1 MALSIT
7 STPGSLE
14 PVFQNS
20 MMFLAASTYATY
32 SNFRYIFDVY
42 TNTNYTTVGGSF
54 KTRVNPFPRTDGVGM
69 YSPHYVLRDNVSYKL
84 QPTISIPT
92 SNTQS
97 IVNYYLKLGEE
108 WNPQVSWYDTR
119 WISGALGLTFS
130 SPHPFQVGDIILLDK
145 TDKSLNPQ
153 YDGTCSVVAV
163 TSPTS
168 ITTDKSFGASSTAE
182 GGEITDLLRMSYTSS
197 INRAFNGTR
206 QYDEINVNY
215 TNNYVL
221 TGSTDSFLTSYNGV
235 KRNYV
240 YDLSTISYIA
250 ATSGVIPTHAVFTFY
265 NKITGI
271 VGTYGMTVSTTAS
284 RVDVPTGY
292 ANFLLNG
299 DSGLTTPFIFGMLS
313 GGENGYYTVRM
324 ATWSS
329 YPSGSPTYLSKPFT
343 YSIIPNSDSGS
354 FGCSSPTA
362 REFDLIQIAFLNKF
376 GAFEYMTF
384 ALVNKRS
391 IRVNRKKYKKVLNYN
406 YSMGD
411 RGNTIFDMN
420 VTEELTLNSDWL
432 NDDEALM
439 VSDLIS
445 SPEVYIIQQYPS
457 NSSTWTINNVK
468 YLPVIVTTDSY
479 TIKNTLNDQLFN
491 FTLTVEMAFNT
502 YTNI

>member
-7 STPGSLE
+7 STPGALE
-14 PVFQNS
+14 PVYQNS
-20 MMFLAASTYATY
+20 MMFLAASTYATF

-42 TNTNYTTVGGSF
+42 TNTNYTTTGGSF
-54 KTRVNPFPRTDGVGM
+54 KTRVNPFPRPDGVGM

-84 QPTISIPT
+84 QPNISSPT
-92 SNTQS
+92 ANTQS
-97 IVNYYLKLGEE
+97 IINYYLKLGEE
-108 WNPQVSWYDTR
+108 WNPLLSWYDTQ

-130 SPHPFQVGDIILLDK
+130 TPHGLLVGDLLLLDK

-168 ITTDKSFGASSTAE
+168 ITTDKLFGDSSTAE
-182 GGEITDLLRMSYTSS
+182 GGEVTDVLRMSYTSS
-197 INRAFNGTR
+197 ILRAFNGTR
-206 QYDEINVNY
+206 QYDEIDINF
-215 TNNYVL
+215 TNDYVL
-221 TGSTDSFLTSYNGV
+221 SVATDSFLTSYNGV

-250 ATSGVIPTHAVFTFY
+250 ATSGVIPTHAVFNFY
-265 NKITGI
+265 NKTTGI
-271 VGTYGMTVSTTAS
+271 TGTYGMTVSTTAS

-292 ANFLLNG
+292 ANAILRN
-299 DSGLTTPFIFGMLS
+299 DSSLS
-313 GGENGYYTVRM
+313 LPLINVLAAGENGYYTVRM

-329 YPSGSPTYLSKPFT
+329 YPSGSPTYLSQPFT
-343 YSIIPNSDSGS
+343 YSIMPNHDSGA
-354 FGCSSPTA
+354 FGCSTPTG
-362 REFDLIQIAFLNKF
+362 REFDLIQIAFLNKY

-384 ALVNKRS
+384 ALVNKRT
-391 IRVNRKKYKKVLNYN
+391 IKVNRKKYKKVLAYN
-406 YSMGD
+406 YIMGD

-432 NDDEALM
+432 NDEEALL

-491 FTLTVEMAFNT
+491 FTLMVEMAFNT